1 MESNER
7 KSLLKL
13 VPALLLLLGAG
24 ITMLSIPFSVAAQ
37 AEQSAVPEPAA
48 KPTVQAE
55 AGQKTQSSQ
64 AVKETVSGTAAKK
77 AALSEA
83 IAQTPAAPTGEK
95 EKQVRGERI
104 RIGSSQ
110 IINAEENVREFITV
124 FGNSELAGEAERDMV
139 TVFGNAKMTGKV
151 GGDMVTVFGDAQV
164 NGSVDRD
171 LVVVF
176 GNLNLGPKAVV
187 NHDCV
192 VVFGKLNRDTH
203 SILERQALEI
213 MPWFSSLGNYIRS
226 GPLLGRLL
234 PPKSGLAWIVVAL
247 HFVVYILIAIIL
259 PKPTAAGVK
268 RLDDNPFLSLGVGV
282 LIMILFAPVMFILVA
297 TGIGIILVP
306 FVGLADLAFAALG
319 KASILEFIGLQ
330 IMRRFRSD
338 ADSYPIFGFLIGFV
352 IVTVIY
358 MIPIL
363 GLLVWIILRPLALG
377 AAVLAVFGTI
387 RRNGNGSSA
396 PGIPVY
402 SAPGN
407 TSPTVTPPSVNPDSA
422 ANSTSQGNM
431 PLAASGVA
439 SDSGMMVMPRAGFW
453 IRTAAT
459 LLDFVLLVWL
469 LFFTHKFFLLFWLA
483 YHIAM
488 WTWKGTTIGG
498 IICSLKVVRADGRPI
513 DFGVS
518 LVRGLTAVFSAV
530 VLCLGFFWAGWTRTR
545 QSWHDMI
552 ADTVIVRVP
561 RAISLI

>member
-1 MESNER
+1 MKSNRR
-7 KSLLKL
+7 KSFLKFGL
-13 VPALLLLLGAG
+13 ALLLLLGLKMA
-24 ITMLSIPFSVAAQ
+24 MLSIPSSVAAQ
-37 AEQSAVPEPAA
+37 AAQDAVSAPAA
-48 KPTVQAE
+48 KPAIQAE
-55 AGQKTQSSQ
+55 AVKKTQP
-64 AVKETVSGTAAKK
+64 AKTAKETVAGPAAKK

-83 IAQTPAAPTGEK
+83 LTQAPATPTVE
-95 EKQVRGERI
+95 EENQVRGERI
-104 RIGSSQ
+104 RIGSNQ
-110 IINAEENVREFITV
+110 IITAEEKVREFVTV
-124 FGNSELAGEAERDMV
+124 FGNSELAGVAERDMV
-139 TVFGNAKMTGKV
+139 TVFGNARMTGRV

-164 NGSVDRD
+164 DGPVDRD

-176 GNLNLGPKAVV
+176 GNLRLGSKAVV

-192 VVFGKLNRDTH
+192 VVFGKLDRNSH
-203 SILERQALEI
+203 SVIGRQALEL

-234 PPKSGLAWIVVAL
+234 PPQSGLAWIVVAL
-247 HFVVYILIAIIL
+247 HFVVYILIAVIL

-268 RLDDNPFLSLGVGV
+268 RLDDNPFLCLGVGV
-282 LIMILFAPVMFILVA
+282 LIMILLAPVMLILVA

-319 KASILEFIGLQ
+319 KASTLEFIGLQ
-330 IMRRFRSD
+330 MLRRFRSN
-338 ADSYPIFGFLIGFV
+338 ADSYPIFGFLIGFL

-363 GLLVWIILRPLALG
+363 GLLVWLILRPLALG
-377 AAVLAVFGTI
+377 AAVLAIFGTI

-402 SAPGN
+402 SAPG
-407 TSPTVTPPSVNPDSA
+407 
-422 ANSTSQGNM
+422 STSSPIPPPMNSDPAAGSTPQGSM
-431 PLAASGVA
+431 PLTVSATA
-439 SDSGMMVMPRAGFW
+439 SDPRMMVMPRAGFW

-459 LLDFVLLVWL
+459 VLDFVLLVWL
-469 LFFTHKFFLLFWLA
+469 LYFTHKFFLLFWLA

-498 IICSLKVVRADGRPI
+498 IICSLKVVRIDGRPL
-513 DFGVS
+513 DFGVA
-518 LVRGLTAVFSAV
+518 LVRGLSAVFSAV

-545 QSWHDMI
+545 QSWHDLI

-561 RAISLI
+561 RAVSLI